1 MQALLSY
8 DQSPP
13 LYAPM
18 RFFLTAPCFGML
30 AGLLV
35 LWSGWSGSDVEL
47 NASRWTPVVLALTH
61 LVTVGIMLQVM
72 LGAVIQIMPVLA
84 GANMVKPMR
93 LARVVHALISLGALT
108 LTAAFLSSSPL
119 LFKLAALLLGLG
131 IAYFV
136 GSAVYAL
143 YGIPSSSPSI
153 RGLKIAILGLS
164 VTVGLGAT
172 LAITLG
178 GSLGLP
184 SSTLADIHL
193 GWGFVAWGTILLA
206 AVAYVVVPMFQL
218 TPAYPDWFGR
228 WYSVSLLVVVLL
240 WTIAEYCSWNLVSLV
255 LGVGVVSGSALFAGI
270 TLKIQRHTKRAHFDA
285 TQHYWR
291 GAMLSALA
299 ACGLWLAARTVPL
312 LADWPVWPLVFGVL
326 VLFGGFVSVIFGM
339 LYKIVPFLIWLHLQ
353 QQGQGRV
360 MAPNMKRVIAE
371 RAMNGQLLA
380 HFASCLLLLLALMWP
395 NEFDYPAG
403 LALVAANAW
412 LLRNL
417 LAGLS
422 VYRGHLRKIESV
434 FSGAIRR

>member
-61 LVTVGIMLQVM
+61 LITVGVMLQVM

-240 WTIAEYCSWNLVSLV
+240 WTIAEYCSWNLVS
-255 LGVGVVSGSALFAGI
+255 
-270 TLKIQRHTKRAHFDA
+270 
-285 TQHYWR
+285 
-291 GAMLSALA
+291 
-299 ACGLWLAARTVPL
+299 C
-312 LADWPVWPLVFGVL
+312 
-326 VLFGGFVSVIFGM
+326 
-339 LYKIVPFLIWLHLQ
+339 
-353 QQGQGRV
+353 
-360 MAPNMKRVIAE
+360 
-371 RAMNGQLLA
+371 
-380 HFASCLLLLLALMWP
+380 
-395 NEFDYPAG
+395 
-403 LALVAANAW
+403 
-412 LLRNL
+412 
-417 LAGLS
+417 
-422 VYRGHLRKIESV
+422 
-434 FSGAIRR
+434 

>member
-18 RFFLTAPCFGML
+18 RFFLTAPCFGIL

-35 LWSGWSGSDVEL
+35 LWSGWSGSDL

-61 LVTVGIMLQVM
+61 LITVGVMLQVM
-72 LGAVIQIMPVLA
+72 LGALIQIMPVLA
-84 GANMVKPMR
+84 GANMAKPMR

-153 RGLKIAILGLS
+153 RDLKIAILGLS

-184 SSTLADIHL
+184 SSTLAAVSYTHL
-193 GWGFVAWGTILLA
+193 VR
-206 AVAYVVVPMFQL
+206 Q
-218 TPAYPDWFGR
+218 R
-228 WYSVSLLVVVLL
+228 R
-240 WTIAEYCSWNLVSLV
+240 NR
-255 LGVGVVSGSALFAGI
+255 SGSA
-270 TLKIQRHTKRAHFDA
+270 TT
-285 TQHYWR
+285 
-291 GAMLSALA
+291 
-299 ACGLWLAARTVPL
+299 
-312 LADWPVWPLVFGVL
+312 
-326 VLFGGFVSVIFGM
+326 
-339 LYKIVPFLIWLHLQ
+339 
-353 QQGQGRV
+353 
-360 MAPNMKRVIAE
+360 
-371 RAMNGQLLA
+371 
-380 HFASCLLLLLALMWP
+380 
-395 NEFDYPAG
+395 
-403 LALVAANAW
+403 
-412 LLRNL
+412 
-417 LAGLS
+417 
-422 VYRGHLRKIESV
+422 
-434 FSGAIRR
+434 RR